1 MQYEVTAISQRVYK
15 HGLDSNLS
23 DSVFINYTQFTL
35 SAVFVE
41 EKNKRKSS
49 LSPLCKTDPT
59 KIFFQIFWKQEWFF
73 TFICNYMYMYIESSM
88 DLDEMGDLSF
98 TFFFKPR
105 QLHKCGHI
113 CFITLFM
120 VTQIDD
126 AVVAFLSLT
135 FFMTDITLR
144 SY

>member
-1 MQYEVTAISQRVYK
+1 MAWTATFLIACLSIT
-15 HGLDSNLS
+15 HNLLFLQCLSRKRIRENLPSLHYAKQIQQFFFFKYFESKS
-23 DSVFINYTQFTL
+23 DS
-35 SAVFVE
+35 
-41 EKNKRKSS
+41 S
-49 LSPLCKTDPT
+49 LLYVTTCTCILKVPWIWMK
-59 KIFFQIFWKQEWFF
+59 WG
-73 TFICNYMYMYIESSM
+73 TFIYI
-88 DLDEMGDLSF
+88 
-98 TFFFKPR
+98 FFKPR

-113 CFITLFM
+113 CFIILFM

>member
-1 MQYEVTAISQRVYK
+1 M
-15 HGLDSNLS
+15 
-23 DSVFINYTQFTL
+23 
-35 SAVFVE
+35 
-41 EKNKRKSS
+41 
-49 LSPLCKTDPT
+49 
-59 KIFFQIFWKQEWFF
+59 
-73 TFICNYMYMYIESSM
+73 YMYMESSM

-105 QLHKCGHI
+105 QLHKCGPI
-113 CFITLFM
+113 CFIILFM

-144 SY
+144 S